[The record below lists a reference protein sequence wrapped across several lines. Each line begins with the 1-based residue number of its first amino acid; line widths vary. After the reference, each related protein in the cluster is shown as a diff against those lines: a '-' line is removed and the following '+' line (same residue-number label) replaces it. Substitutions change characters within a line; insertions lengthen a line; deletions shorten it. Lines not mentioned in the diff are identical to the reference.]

1 MPKMWGYQASRSQ
14 DGGCSKRKENMLNKH
29 SKQDFILIT
38 LLIKVA
44 PILSVVRDLFQTFHL
59 DGFDTVQ
66 ISNDCTCTCLT

>member
-1 MPKMWGYQASRSQ
+1 
-14 DGGCSKRKENMLNKH
+14 MLNKH

-59 DGFDTVQ
+59 DGFDMVQ